1 MALPYT
7 PGQSAVA
14 CVEEHDAL
22 AEELDGLP
30 VVCCGLHSQ
39 LAPVVA
45 GIGTGVRIAYVQL
58 AGGALPVAL
67 SDTVRLL
74 KTRQLLET
82 AVAVAPCFDGD
93 VQALSPASA
102 LAWAKAKGFDVV
114 VCGIGPGIV
123 GSGSALGHGGL
134 AVSDAANAAA
144 ALGGRAIVVV
154 RYSGRDPRERHGGV
168 SHHTRSALRLILGD
182 REVVWPAGLE
192 RDAELGDVIEVEVDG
207 WREVCANLSL
217 THMGRHADDDPWFF
231 AAAFAAG
238 RHARAARL
246 MRVRGDGAAAARAG
260 HRPRDVQDLPRRRA
274 PRRGGGRRRAR
285 RGHDG
290 VRLVADVRRR
300 RGVARERVARRAAR
314 DGVVAT
320 KIWADSVDEGKA
332 QYAAQLR
339 ALRPGRDRAD
349 PQSRRPGASSF
360 PGSRRERDAGRI
372 DRLGVTHWDAG
383 QLRRARAGA
392 CAPAGST
399 RCRSRST
406 RSSASARR
414 GSCRSPRSSASR

>member
-1 MALPYT
+1 MALSLRWGTVTTVTQRLEEIIRCEVDAVPCVAYPRQTGPVEVGDTVLVNTQGRDLGLGSGGFDIVYANLTRGLRLLPAPGAHVMALPYA

-22 AEELDGLP
+22 AEALEGLP

-67 SDTVRLL
+67 SDTLRLL

-93 VQALSPASA
+93 VQALSTASA
-102 LAWAKAKGFDVV
+102 LAWARAKDFDVV

-168 SHHTRSALRLILGD
+168 SHHTRSALRLILGERD
-182 REVVWPAGLE
+182 VVWPAGLA
-192 RDAELGDVIEVEVDG
+192 RDAAIGPVVEIEVEG
-207 WREVCANLSL
+207 WREICSNLSL
-217 THMGRHADDDPWFF
+217 MHMGRHADADPWFF

-238 RHARAARL
+238 RHARA
-246 MRVRGDGAAAARAG
+246 V
-260 HRPRDVQDLPRRRA
+260 
-274 PRRGGGRRRAR
+274 
-285 RGHDG
+285 
-290 VRLVADVRRR
+290 
-300 RGVARERVARRAAR
+300 
-314 DGVVAT
+314 
-320 KIWADSVDEGKA
+320 
-332 QYAAQLR
+332 
-339 ALRPGRDRAD
+339 
-349 PQSRRPGASSF
+349 
-360 PGSRRERDAGRI
+360 
-372 DRLGVTHWDAG
+372 LG
-383 QLRRARAGA
+383 
-392 CAPAGST
+392 
-399 RCRSRST
+399 
-406 RSSASARR
+406 
-414 GSCRSPRSSASR
+414 

>member
-1 MALPYT
+1 MEVGDTVLVNTQGRDLGLGSGGFDIVYANLTRGLGLPPAPGAHVMALPYT

-22 AEELDGLP
+22 AEALEGLP

-93 VQALSPASA
+93 VQALSTASA

-168 SHHTRSALRLILGD
+168 SHHTRSALRLILGRPRRRLAVRPRRVTPRSVD
-182 REVVWPAGLE
+182 VV
-192 RDAELGDVIEVEVDG
+192 EVEVEG
-207 WREVCANLSL
+207 WREICSNLSL
-217 THMGRHADDDPWFF
+217 MHMGRHADADPWFF

-238 RHARAARL
+238 RHARA
-246 MRVRGDGAAAARAG
+246 V
-260 HRPRDVQDLPRRRA
+260 
-274 PRRGGGRRRAR
+274 
-285 RGHDG
+285 
-290 VRLVADVRRR
+290 
-300 RGVARERVARRAAR
+300 
-314 DGVVAT
+314 
-320 KIWADSVDEGKA
+320 
-332 QYAAQLR
+332 
-339 ALRPGRDRAD
+339 
-349 PQSRRPGASSF
+349 
-360 PGSRRERDAGRI
+360 
-372 DRLGVTHWDAG
+372 LG
-383 QLRRARAGA
+383 
-392 CAPAGST
+392 
-399 RCRSRST
+399 
-406 RSSASARR
+406 
-414 GSCRSPRSSASR
+414 

>member
-1 MALPYT
+1 MALSLRWGTVTAVSQRLEEIIRCEVDEVPCVAYPRQTGPMEVGDTVLLNTQGRDLGLGSGGFDIVYANLTRGLGLLPASGAHVIALPYT

-14 CVEEHDAL
+14 CVEEHDPL
-22 AEELDGLP
+22 AEQLDGLP

-82 AVAVAPCFDGD
+82 SVAVAPCFDGD
-93 VQALSPASA
+93 VQALSTASA

-134 AVSDAANAAA
+134 AVSDAANATA

-182 REVVWPAGLE
+182 REVVWPSGLE
-192 RDAELGDVIEVEVDG
+192 RDAEIGDVVEVDVSG

-238 RHARAARL
+238 RHARA
-246 MRVRGDGAAAARAG
+246 V
-260 HRPRDVQDLPRRRA
+260 
-274 PRRGGGRRRAR
+274 
-285 RGHDG
+285 
-290 VRLVADVRRR
+290 
-300 RGVARERVARRAAR
+300 
-314 DGVVAT
+314 
-320 KIWADSVDEGKA
+320 
-332 QYAAQLR
+332 
-339 ALRPGRDRAD
+339 
-349 PQSRRPGASSF
+349 
-360 PGSRRERDAGRI
+360 
-372 DRLGVTHWDAG
+372 LG
-383 QLRRARAGA
+383 
-392 CAPAGST
+392 
-399 RCRSRST
+399 
-406 RSSASARR
+406 
-414 GSCRSPRSSASR
+414 

>member
-1 MALPYT
+1 M
-7 PGQSAVA
+7 
-14 CVEEHDAL
+14 
-22 AEELDGLP
+22 
-30 VVCCGLHSQ
+30 CCGLHSQ

-93 VQALSPASA
+93 VQALSTASA

-182 REVVWPAGLE
+182 RDVVWPSGLA
-192 RDAELGDVIEVEVDG
+192 RDAAIGRRGRGRGRGLARDLLEPVPHAHGPPRGRRPVVLRRRIRGG
-207 WREVCANLSL
+207 SACARGARL
-217 THMGRHADDDPWFF
+217 RHA
-231 AAAFAAG
+231 
-238 RHARAARL
+238 
-246 MRVRGDGAAAARAG
+246 V
-260 HRPRDVQDLPRRRA
+260 
-274 PRRGGGRRRAR
+274 
-285 RGHDG
+285 
-290 VRLVADVRRR
+290 
-300 RGVARERVARRAAR
+300 
-314 DGVVAT
+314 
-320 KIWADSVDEGKA
+320 
-332 QYAAQLR
+332 LR
-339 ALRPGRDRAD
+339 
-349 PQSRRPGASSF
+349 
-360 PGSRRERDAGRI
+360 
-372 DRLGVTHWDAG
+372 
-383 QLRRARAGA
+383 
-392 CAPAGST
+392 
-399 RCRSRST
+399 
-406 RSSASARR
+406 
-414 GSCRSPRSSASR
+414 

>member
-1 MALPYT
+1 
-7 PGQSAVA
+7 VA

-22 AEELDGLP
+22 AEDLDGLP

-134 AVSDAANAAA
+134 AASDAANATA
-144 ALGGRAIVVV
+144 ALGGRAVVVV
-154 RYSGRDPRERHGGV
+154 RYSGRDARERHGGV

-182 REVVWPAGLE
+182 RDIAWPVGLGH
-192 RDAELGDVIEVEVDG
+192 DARLGDVIDIEVDG

-238 RHARAARL
+238 RHARTL
-246 MRVRGDGAAAARAG
+246 
-260 HRPRDVQDLPRRRA
+260 
-274 PRRGGGRRRAR
+274 
-285 RGHDG
+285 
-290 VRLVADVRRR
+290 
-300 RGVARERVARRAAR
+300 
-314 DGVVAT
+314 
-320 KIWADSVDEGKA
+320 
-332 QYAAQLR
+332 
-339 ALRPGRDRAD
+339 
-349 PQSRRPGASSF
+349 
-360 PGSRRERDAGRI
+360 
-372 DRLGVTHWDAG
+372 LG
-383 QLRRARAGA
+383 
-392 CAPAGST
+392 
-399 RCRSRST
+399 
-406 RSSASARR
+406 
-414 GSCRSPRSSASR
+414 